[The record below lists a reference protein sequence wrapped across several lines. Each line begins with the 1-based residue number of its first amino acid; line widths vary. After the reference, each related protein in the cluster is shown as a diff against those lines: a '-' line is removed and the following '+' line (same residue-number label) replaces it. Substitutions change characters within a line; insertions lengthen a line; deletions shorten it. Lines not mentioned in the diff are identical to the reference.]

1 MNNNEPLEFLLDCAE
16 DELAKTEDLIVSLI
30 NQLYQAQRNK
40 RRLQH
45 AITGLNYDIENQ
57 ASA

>member
-1 MNNNEPLEFLLDCAE
+1 MNEEPLETLLDEHE
-16 DELAKTEDLIVSLI
+16 DELARTEDLIVSLI
-30 NQLYQAQRNK
+30 HNLYNAQRKK

-45 AITGLNYDIENQ
+45 SIAGLNYDIENQ